1 MYMKGYVTNIEEQTR
16 ENEDFRRVLYTSH
29 NGQLVLMTLP
39 RGVEIG
45 EEIHEENDQFF
56 RIEEGEGKVIINDE
70 AHAISDGSVVI
81 VPKGAK
87 HNVINTG
94 VGPLKLY
101 SLYMPPHHRDGTV
114 HHTKAAAEE
123 DDEHFDGVIS
133 E

>member
-1 MYMKGYVTNIEEQTR
+1 MKGYITNIEELTR

-29 NGQLVLMTLP
+29 NGQLVLMALP

-70 AHAISDGSVVI
+70 PHAISDGSVVI

-94 VGPLKLY
+94 AGPLKLY

-114 HHTKAAAEE
+114 HHTKAAAED